1 MPEDLPI
8 YSESVLRTRS
18 QFADLEKLKS
28 VGTATVWEKSDK
40 FIEQFEGAVDVRHA
54 RESLTALTKPNLL
67 HAHAILFSGRE
78 NAGILRQEALS
89 PVYRGQDCPAPQFID
104 IQDRSEEHTSE
115 LQSRGHLVCR
125 LLLEKK
131 K

>member
-78 NAGILRQEALS
+78 NAGILRQDLILPATDEFRAHLLREHGLEIEHRG
-89 PVYRGQDCPAPQFID
+89 PVREGRNA
-104 IQDRSEEHTSE
+104 DRFDVV
-115 LQSRGHLVCR
+115 G
-125 LLLEKK
+125 
-131 K
+131 